1 VKCWLTNNVWK
12 NKNKGCLIILS
23 HITACWLGGADGGI
37 QASRLTRV
45 AKQQKA
51 KQFHKFCAVP
61 LDFTNQWHS
70 PPKEGM
76 GWSDR
81 FEQNC
86 SLYACK
92 MLTKVHVVWGG
103 SSTFKMSFRMTKT
116 WREKKKRKV
125 VNIRSSK

>member
-1 VKCWLTNNVWK
+1 M
-12 NKNKGCLIILS
+12 LS

-51 KQFHKFCAVP
+51 KQFHKFSAVP

-76 GWSDR
+76 GWPDR

-86 SLYACK
+86 SLHACK

-116 WREKKKRKV
+116 WREKKNVKLLTYDPQSNLKHS
-125 VNIRSSK
+125 NYHKMQQNNLQK